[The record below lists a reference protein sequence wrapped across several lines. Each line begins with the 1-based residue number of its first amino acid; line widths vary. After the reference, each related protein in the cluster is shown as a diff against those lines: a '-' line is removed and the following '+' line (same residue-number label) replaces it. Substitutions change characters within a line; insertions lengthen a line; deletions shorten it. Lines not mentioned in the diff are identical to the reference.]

1 MGKCVSKNKEIELQQ
16 PQQQIEQQKQL
27 EIKLQHLFESIYDAA
42 IKAQDNVQLN
52 NMHYIFSLI
61 PQNEEGIHIAKTIKI
76 RMPIDGH
83 IKDVDIPLITLL
95 NPKSVSFSEMKI
107 KTNINMNLLDI
118 PNETIGH
125 HEIQKTEYEL
135 NIDNNNKNNLT
146 NIEMIIKFDEPVEM
160 YNRILNKYESVL

>member
-1 MGKCVSKNKEIELQQ
+1 MGKCASKHEEIELQQ
-16 PQQQIEQQKQL
+16 QQIEQQQKQL

-76 RMPIDGH
+76 RMPIDGLV
-83 IKDVDIPLITLL
+83 KDVDIPLITLL

-118 PNETIGH
+118 PIEKIGQ

-135 NIDNNNKNNLT
+135 NIDNNNNKNNLT

-160 YNRILNKYESVL
+160 YNRILSKYESVL